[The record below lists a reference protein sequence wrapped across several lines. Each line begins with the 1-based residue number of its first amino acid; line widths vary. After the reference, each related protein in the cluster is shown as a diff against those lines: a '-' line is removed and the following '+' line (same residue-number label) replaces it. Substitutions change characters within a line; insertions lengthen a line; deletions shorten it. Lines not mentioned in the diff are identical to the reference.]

1 MQPVNRSIYLIA
13 WCCWLFFFSQPL
25 YGFSSKDFI
34 PFRFASGGGRELY
47 YYNDP
52 EIDLNDIV
60 SSQLPRIPLDVT
72 IKGNYLSFKPQYQCA
87 YSPHCSLYIFYGML
101 VQISRRYD
109 FMLSSVI
116 ISCILMTC
124 MINQAVLSLEE
135 IGCLSLVSRGLKG

>member
-1 MQPVNRSIYLIA
+1 MTLSVLSYLVFH
-13 WCCWLFFFSQPL
+13 WMWP
-25 YGFSSKDFI
+25 SK
-34 PFRFASGGGRELY
+34 
-47 YYNDP
+47 
-52 EIDLNDIV
+52 
-60 SSQLPRIPLDVT
+60 VT
-72 IKGNYLSFKPQYQCA
+72 INSFKPQYQCA
-87 YSPHCSLYIFYGML
+87 YSPHCSLYISYGML